1 MDIVIRK
8 EDVLG
13 VRFEFKEPNKS
24 QFISLEAHPF
34 LCFRAI
40 GQSKATFK
48 DKSGKVYG
56 INITDKKNVDLSEM
70 QNLGLGFDPYK
81 VFEGRFNQG

>member
-1 MDIVIRK
+1 MDLVIRK

-13 VRFEFKEPNKS
+13 VRMEFKEPNKS
-24 QFISLEAHPF
+24 QFLSLDAHPF

-40 GQSKATFK
+40 GPSQATFK

-56 INITDKKNVDLSEM
+56 IKIVNKK
-70 QNLGLGFDPYK
+70 
-81 VFEGRFNQG
+81 